1 MLTPAQYRNAIY
13 LDFEG
18 EGKKRNNEIPKPHM
32 AGFFRPNSKGKSGK
46 YNCIF
51 FNKNWKAASNGI
63 GAAGCEDFDTCFE
76 MLAHELEE
84 KDAYLVYWTIHEEVA
99 LEKYLPQGL
108 FDRLSPRLHNLHP
121 IASAYTNGRRIF
133 GNNVSARNKTLEEFF
148 EALYCKRKPN
158 PPFPLGA
165 AEVCR
170 RIDKVCAK
178 HKNWRKFSE
187 KQKNYVNDLTA
198 YNQGDCRSTWLIAKR
213 LGNFYHRNAILEYP
227 L

>member
-1 MLTPAQYRNAIY
+1 MLTPKQYRDAIY

-18 EGKKRNNEIPKPHM
+18 EGKKRNNETPKPHM
-32 AGFFRPNSKGKSGK
+32 AGFFRPNPKGNSGK

-63 GAAGCEDFDTCFE
+63 WSAECEDFDSCFE

-84 KDAYLVYWTIHEEVA
+84 KDAYLVYWSIHEEVV

-108 FDRLSPRLHNLHP
+108 FDRLSLRLHNLHP
-121 IASAYTNGRRIF
+121 IAKRYANRRRFFGKNQSAKKR
-133 GNNVSARNKTLEEFF
+133 SLEEFF
-148 EALYCKRKPN
+148 AAIYRKRNPY

-165 AEVCR
+165 AKACR
-170 RIDKVCAK
+170 RIDKACAK
-178 HKNWRKFSE
+178 YKKWKHFSE
-187 KQKNYVNDLTA
+187 KQKNYVKDLTI

-213 LGNFYHRNAILEYP
+213 LGNFYHKKEQ
-227 L
+227 